1 MVDDLCK
8 MKRRFFSGMTRNEA
22 AKEFLVRPWEQLL
35 LRFATVVSTEQ
46 NAMAL

>member
-1 MVDDLCK
+1 

-22 AKEFLVRPWEQLL
+22 AKEFLVQPWEQFL